1 MSEIFRLPARS
12 TEAKTGERGA
22 MDQARLE
29 AVLPRA
35 RAGDAAA
42 FAEVYRAFSRRV
54 FGLCRHLLGSAEA
67 AEDATSEVFLRAQ
80 RAMSTYD
87 TALPFPRWLL
97 SIAGNY
103 CIDLLRRRRL
113 EARLFVPEEADLA
126 EPAGGGP
133 SPLAGILTLERQ
145 QAVRAAVETLP
156 ERYRAPLLLRY
167 YADMSYEEIGA
178 SLRLPRSQVAT
189 LIFRAKKELRRALAP
204 AEKELRA

>member
-1 MSEIFRLPARS
+1 
-12 TEAKTGERGA
+12 
-22 MDQARLE
+22 MDQATLE

-42 FAEVYRAFSRRV
+42 FAEIYRVFSRRV

-80 RAMSTYD
+80 RAMNTYNS
-87 TALPFPRWLL
+87 ALPFPRWLL

-103 CIDLLRRRRL
+103 CIDQLRRRRL

-126 EPAGGGP
+126 EPAGAGP
-133 SPLAGILTLERQ
+133 SPLAGVLTEEKQR
-145 QAVRAAVETLP
+145 AVRTAIEALP

-189 LIFRAKKELRRALAP
+189 LIFRAKKELRRKLAP
-204 AEKELRA
+204 AERELRA

>member
-1 MSEIFRLPARS
+1 MSEIFQPLPRS
-12 TEAKTGERGA
+12 TETKAGERGG
-22 MDQARLE
+22 MDQATLE

-42 FAEVYRAFSRRV
+42 FAEIYRAFSRRV

-80 RAMSTYD
+80 RAMNTYNS
-87 TALPFPRWLL
+87 ALPFPRWLL

-103 CIDLLRRRRL
+103 CIDQLRRRRL

-126 EPAGGGP
+126 EPAGRGP
-133 SPLAGILTLERQ
+133 SPLAGVLTEEKQR
-145 QAVRAAVETLP
+145 AVRTAVEALP

-189 LIFRAKKELRRALAP
+189 LIFRAKKELRRKLAP